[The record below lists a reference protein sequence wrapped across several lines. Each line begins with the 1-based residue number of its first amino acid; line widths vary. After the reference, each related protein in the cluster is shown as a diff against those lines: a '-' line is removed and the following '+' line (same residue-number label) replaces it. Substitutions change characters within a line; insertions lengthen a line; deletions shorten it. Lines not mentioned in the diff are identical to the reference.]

1 MFNIKIIGKSLF
13 ILVLIFTLFL
23 GLGMVSANHVDID
36 ETVSISDDNLQTSS
50 NDYNHDVIEET
61 NKKDNENFRY
71 STSIANM
78 DKSSGEVVKD
88 SNSVLNFSSLNETIN
103 SNSSSEIKL
112 DNDYLYDDTTDSRF
126 ISLGGIVINR
136 NLTIDGQGHTID
148 LAGKTRFLYNYRY
161 YITLKNVIIKN
172 GYANY
177 GGAIYSYGDSGNYVG
192 CINTTFINNNVN
204 EEGGAV
210 CILNAGR
217 GNFINCTIINNSAK
231 SQSGAVAINFATGI
245 FIDSIFEILF

>member
-148 LAGKTRFLYNYRY
+148 LAGKVDSLMS
-161 YITLKNVIIKN
+161 LVI
-172 GYANY
+172 
-177 GGAIYSYGDSGNYVG
+177 
-192 CINTTFINNNVN
+192 
-204 EEGGAV
+204 
-210 CILNAGR
+210 L
-217 GNFINCTIINNSAK
+217 
-231 SQSGAVAINFATGI
+231 
-245 FIDSIFEILF
+245 

>member
-1 MFNIKIIGKSLF
+1 
-13 ILVLIFTLFL
+13 
-23 GLGMVSANHVDID
+23 MVSANHVDID

-71 STSIANM
+71 STSSANM

-148 LAGKTRFLYNYRY
+148 LAGKVDSLMS
-161 YITLKNVIIKN
+161 LVI
-172 GYANY
+172 
-177 GGAIYSYGDSGNYVG
+177 
-192 CINTTFINNNVN
+192 
-204 EEGGAV
+204 
-210 CILNAGR
+210 L
-217 GNFINCTIINNSAK
+217 
-231 SQSGAVAINFATGI
+231 
-245 FIDSIFEILF
+245 

>member
-1 MFNIKIIGKSLF
+1 MFNIKIIGKSIF

-36 ETVSISDDNLQTSS
+36 DAVSISDDNLQTSS

-148 LAGKTRFLYNYRY
+148 LAGKVDSLMS
-161 YITLKNVIIKN
+161 LVI
-172 GYANY
+172 
-177 GGAIYSYGDSGNYVG
+177 
-192 CINTTFINNNVN
+192 
-204 EEGGAV
+204 
-210 CILNAGR
+210 L
-217 GNFINCTIINNSAK
+217 
-231 SQSGAVAINFATGI
+231 
-245 FIDSIFEILF
+245 

>member
-36 ETVSISDDNLQTSS
+36 DAVSISDDNLQTSS

-148 LAGKTRFLYNYRY
+148 LAGKVDSLMS
-161 YITLKNVIIKN
+161 LVI
-172 GYANY
+172 
-177 GGAIYSYGDSGNYVG
+177 
-192 CINTTFINNNVN
+192 
-204 EEGGAV
+204 
-210 CILNAGR
+210 L
-217 GNFINCTIINNSAK
+217 
-231 SQSGAVAINFATGI
+231 
-245 FIDSIFEILF
+245 

>member
-1 MFNIKIIGKSLF
+1 MFNIKIIGKSIF

-36 ETVSISDDNLQTSS
+36 DAVSISDDNLQTSS

-71 STSIANM
+71 STSSANM

-148 LAGKTRFLYNYRY
+148 LAGKVDSLMS
-161 YITLKNVIIKN
+161 LVI
-172 GYANY
+172 
-177 GGAIYSYGDSGNYVG
+177 
-192 CINTTFINNNVN
+192 
-204 EEGGAV
+204 
-210 CILNAGR
+210 L
-217 GNFINCTIINNSAK
+217 
-231 SQSGAVAINFATGI
+231 
-245 FIDSIFEILF
+245 

>member
-1 MFNIKIIGKSLF
+1 
-13 ILVLIFTLFL
+13 
-23 GLGMVSANHVDID
+23 MVSANHVDID

-148 LAGKTRFLYNYRY
+148 LAGKVRFLNVTRY
-161 YITLKNVIIKN
+161 SITLKNINIKN
-172 GYANY
+172 GYANT
-177 GGAIYSYGDSGNYVG
+177 S
-192 CINTTFINNNVN
+192 
-204 EEGGAV
+204 GGAV
-210 CILNAGR
+210 CVIKGS
-217 GNFINCTIINNSAK
+217 GSFINC
-231 SQSGAVAINFATGI
+231 NFTSNIANT
-245 FIDSIFEILF
+245 SPNLQET